1 MGEDQEPAC
10 TAASALVFLIALTAG
25 TGCTVAAKSIFGLS
39 GVGITG
45 EVEQFRLL
53 PIAEVLRSLREDL
66 PVWKPNSALVAIDF
80 LVRHRLVSES
90 EPGYAE
96 LVRLLR
102 QRVS

>member
-1 MGEDQEPAC
+1 M
-10 TAASALVFLIALTAG
+10 
-25 TGCTVAAKSIFGLS
+25 
-39 GVGITG
+39 
-45 EVEQFRLL
+45 EQFRLL